1 MIVLCSAKQHDG
13 CKDRVSSGGAGRRK
27 KVSAF
32 TLIELLVVVS
42 IIALLVSILLPT
54 LGRAREQARRAVCL
68 SNLRQLAL
76 AELIYAY
83 GNEGDYMRFG
93 PTWKPYGIHRI
104 VLETI
109 CELGGLPWESEVF
122 SCPTALGKIFSGW
135 GSPIPWDPW
144 IVLSETTIATN
155 FSRYVGYVPH
165 NLKIGGRPP
174 APKVKF
180 VWNTGRS
187 WSGWLLKEINVKW
200 PMETPMYTDWQDGTN
215 LMRGDIPE
223 PGCCNHRPSLY
234 WYSVDLG
241 GVGDLWEGQ
250 NCIYFDGHGEWKL
263 SHEITNVIHDGA
275 ALPKWSW

>member
-93 PTWKPYGIHRI
+93 PTWKPYSHHP
-104 VLETI
+104 ETLKTL
-109 CELGGLPWESEVF
+109 CKLGGIGWESEVF
-122 SCPTALGKIFSGW
+122 SCPTAYGKSWDFG
-135 GSPIPWDPW
+135 GVAMLWDPW
-144 IVLSETTIATN
+144 LVLSEDTIMSN
-155 FSRYVGYVPH
+155 FSRYAGYVPWGQE
-165 NLKIGGRPP
+165 IVARRS

-187 WSGWLLKEINVKW
+187 WEGWLMTEKNIKW
-200 PMETPMYTDWQDGTN
+200 PAETPMYTDWQDGI
-215 LMRGDIPE
+215 GDGSQ
-223 PGCCNHRPSLY
+223 PGCCNHKPTTE
-234 WYSVDLG
+234 WHPF

-250 NCIYFDGHGEWKL
+250 NNIYFDAHGEWVF
-263 SHEITNVIHDGA
+263 SDECTNKIWDGGH
-275 ALPKWSW
+275 PKWSW